1 MPAKKHFWGRSLNVA
16 KIQGGWVSELIS
28 AQLNRTLCRREQS
41 MAPTYWKN
49 GGEQWMLWKEHW
61 PLGWDRQLRQHHWW
75 PPPWCAQT
83 ASQHT
88 RVLTATAATT
98 THCEA
103 HRLSRDRGYSAAEIY
118 FYIRRN
124 PVINIC
130 SRLIAFIL
138 FTVHRIHIHAW
149 NNTPDMTFHFY
160 APYNTL
166 QSFALATLPDG
177 LTSLSHQYQH
187 HHLMAIHIVQ
197 CTLYTLHSADCQ
209 CTACIAQDGTWI
221 E

>member
-1 MPAKKHFWGRSLNVA
+1 
-16 KIQGGWVSELIS
+16 
-28 AQLNRTLCRREQS
+28 

-49 GGEQWMLWKEHW
+49 GREQWMLWKEHW

-75 PPPWCAQT
+75 PPPWSAQA

-88 RVLTATAATT
+88 RELQQEPPLHIVRLTGSA
-98 THCEA
+98 EN
-103 HRLSRDRGYSAAEIY
+103 RGYSAAKKY

-209 CTACIAQDGTWI
+209 CTACIAQGGTWI

>member
-1 MPAKKHFWGRSLNVA
+1 MVESSGCFGRSTDLLVE
-16 KIQGGWVSELIS
+16 IGSSGSTIGG
-28 AQLNRTLCRREQS
+28 
-41 MAPTYWKN
+41 
-49 GGEQWMLWKEHW
+49 
-61 PLGWDRQLRQHHWW
+61 HH
-75 PPPWCAQT
+75 PG
-83 ASQHT
+83 
-88 RVLTATAATT
+88 VLK
-98 THCEA
+98 
-103 HRLSRDRGYSAAEIY
+103 RLPSTPERCNKSHHYT

-209 CTACIAQDGTWI
+209 CTACIAQGGT
-221 E
+221 

>member
-1 MPAKKHFWGRSLNVA
+1 MESSGCFGRSTDLLVEIGSSA
-16 KIQGGWVSELIS
+16 SPIGGHHPGLLKRLPSTPECSLQQQPPLHIVRLTCS
-28 AQLNRTLCRREQS
+28 AEN
-41 MAPTYWKN
+41 
-49 GGEQWMLWKEHW
+49 
-61 PLGWDRQLRQHHWW
+61 
-75 PPPWCAQT
+75 
-83 ASQHT
+83 
-88 RVLTATAATT
+88 
-98 THCEA
+98 
-103 HRLSRDRGYSAAEIY
+103 RGYSAAKKY

-209 CTACIAQDGTWI
+209 CTACIAQDRC
-221 E
+221 